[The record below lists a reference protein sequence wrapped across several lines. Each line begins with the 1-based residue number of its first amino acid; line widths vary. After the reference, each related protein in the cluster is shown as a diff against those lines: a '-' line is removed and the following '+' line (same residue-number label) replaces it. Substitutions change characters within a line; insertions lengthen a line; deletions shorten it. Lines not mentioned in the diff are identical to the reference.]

1 METTYTLK
9 DFEAIPF
16 HQDVLSEYTIRVIQS
31 LCGMFENTATE
42 NTPAYNNTASS
53 GKNRQQKDVEYNG
66 EKHFKKKQ
74 ATANEWKQTS
84 INVSK
89 FASLNDNQ
97 TMIKEIR
104 TIINKLTTIN
114 HMKMI
119 GTIKDKMS
127 EIDEESDIANVLS
140 TIYSISVSNKMNID
154 IHVNVWSM
162 LFEEFQE
169 HVVKL
174 FETKFSEYK
183 ESMRNIVDVSSEN
196 YDDFCDFTAK
206 NTVRK
211 NTTELLSKLAKSGS
225 ELFTKDKIAT
235 LVEDLFNQ
243 VEEDIE
249 SKDKQ
254 KEVEELTENAMILF
268 SEIKASNA
276 ELFATYLPRIR
287 LLSGYKT
294 GEKPGLPP
302 RSKFKYMDLA
312 GK

>member
-9 DFEAIPF
+9 DFEAISF
-16 HQDVLSEYTIRVIQS
+16 QQDVLSEYTIRVIQS
-31 LCGMFENTATE
+31 LCGMFEQPAVE
-42 NTPAYNNTASS
+42 NTSSYNTSSS
-53 GKNRQQKDVEYNG
+53 GKQRQKDIEYNG

-74 ATANEWKQTS
+74 SANDWKPKP
-84 INVSK
+84 IYISK
-89 FASLNDNQ
+89 FATLNDNQ
-97 TMIKEIR
+97 ATINEIR
-104 TIINKLTTIN
+104 TIINKLTTAN
-114 HMKMI
+114 HMEKI

-127 EIDEESDIANVLS
+127 DIDEDVDIENVLS

-169 HVVKL
+169 HVVKI
-174 FETKFSEYK
+174 FETKFSEYREGMK
-183 ESMRNIVDVSSEN
+183 NIVDVSSDN
-196 YDDFCDFTAK
+196 YDDFCDFTTK

-211 NTTELLSKLAKSGS
+211 NMTELLSKLARSGS
-225 ELFTKDKIAT
+225 ELFTKDKITT
-235 LVEDLFNQ
+235 LVEDLLNQ
-243 VEEDIE
+243 VEIDIE
-249 SKDKQ
+249 IKDKQ

-268 SEIKASNA
+268 SEIKATNT

-302 RSKFKYMDLA
+302 RSKFKYMDLV

>member
-9 DFEAIPF
+9 DFETIPF
-16 HQDVLSEYTIRVIQS
+16 HRDVMSEYTIRVIQS

-42 NTPAYNNTASS
+42 NTTSYNNTASS
-53 GKNRQQKDVEYNG
+53 GKNRQQKDLEYNG

-74 ATANEWKQTS
+74 AANEWKQKP
-84 INVSK
+84 IYVSK
-89 FASLNDNQ
+89 FATLNDNQ
-97 TMIKEIR
+97 ATINEIR
-104 TIINKLTTIN
+104 TIINKLTTTN
-114 HMKMI
+114 HMERI

-127 EIDEESDIANVLS
+127 EIDEESDIVNVLS

-162 LFEEFQE
+162 LFEEFQD

-174 FETKFSEYK
+174 FETKFSEYR

-196 YDDFCDFTAK
+196 YDDFCDFTTK

-225 ELFTKDKIAT
+225 ELFSKDKITT
-235 LVEDLFNQ
+235 LVEDLLNQ

-268 SEIKASNA
+268 SEIKATNTQ
-276 ELFATYLPRIR
+276 LFATYLPRIR

-302 RSKFKYMDLA
+302 RSKFKYMDLI